1 MAGISWVKIE
11 TTLPHKP
18 IVLKLR
24 RILKK
29 GRNEIVG
36 MLVTLLCWAD
46 GATADGNLG
55 EMLPED
61 IDYVVS
67 CDGFGRALVEAG
79 WLIEGESGLQFS
91 DWSDHNGY
99 TAKRRAMKAR
109 GMEIARSGQN
119 VDKTVHRKPQ
129 GDHEVAQGV
138 HLDKR
143 REDKIHA
150 NACNARARVREKASA
165 LNSSGDTYELQYG
178 PAKWIMPKNKCDDLF
193 LDEYAKKPKSPRA
206 FQVEWATAIQRVDPE
221 VLIQCAKLYR
231 ASMTDEDYRFQL
243 APENWL
249 ADRRYDQFLKE
260 ASRRMTEVTAAITES
275 IGDDGFNEGLPP
287 CEI

>member
-36 MLVTLLCWAD
+36 MLVILLCWAD

-61 IDYVVS
+61 IDYVVG
-67 CDGFGRALVEAG
+67 CDGFGQALVEAG

-129 GDHEVAQGV
+129 VDHEVSQGV
-138 HLDKR
+138 HLDKI

-150 NACNARARVREKASA
+150 NACNARARVREGGSSFSYPAEGGRVTIPDRNGSSA
-165 LNSSGDTYELQYG
+165 
-178 PAKWIMPKNKCDDLF
+178 F
-193 LDEYAKKPKSPRA
+193 LDAYGRKPKSHFA
-206 FQVEWATAIQRVDPE
+206 FSEAWAAATARVAPE
-221 VLIQCAKLYR
+221 VLTKAAELAVSQALD
-231 ASMTDEDYRFQL
+231 SGEGLRFL
-243 APENWL
+243 PSPESWL
-249 ADRRYDQFLKE
+249 ADCRYREFEKE
-260 ASRRMTEVTAAITES
+260 ASRRVTEVAAAITES